1 MDYNE
6 KKQALVVY
14 GKEEKISTLAR
25 KFASL
30 SGKQFYDF
38 FSNRA
43 VGLPRTINCLALY
56 NVLNERLKTLT
67 ASEVNKDKAIRL
79 QSYDKFSE
87 VELYDLFVSLCPTKE
102 AYRQYRINLFTLIL
116 LNYESL
122 KLTDGEI
129 TYLSNVTKT
138 PIEKV
143 DYYFQ
148 YVTSASYEM
157 VNTFDGQDIDKL
169 VEGFNKSAVIAD
181 IINLAEKY
189 GIELKQKYTKDEL
202 VEEVKNYLKIS
213 DAYTLDLEAEIDKS
227 TISDLNLFCTKR
239 NIPLASSMNKDN
251 LIKYFFFILE
261 HAEIPTTE
269 VTNLVVPAEF
279 EPLEFKVDLSP
290 YKGFKNEVTDPI
302 KQIIIWAGKEETVES
317 QVEAKAVAPQAEE
330 AVEEAEELEE
340 EPQEETTQET
350 VEETEEAE
358 EVEEL
363 EEATEELD
371 EASNEDFEE
380 VIYVDEDGNP
390 VNPEDVEE
398 VIEDEETE
406 YLEEEAPEEETE
418 EAAEEEPQEEAE
430 ETEEAIDATPVVEEE
445 KEEKKE
451 IDEQQELKK
460 KIADAQK
467 KEKLALSFGNVEES
481 DLYGDETLYKSLKP
495 PVKLIASVIGCLLVA
510 AAIIIL
516 VIAYLPH

>member
-6 KKQALVVY
+6 KKQALIVY
-14 GKEEKISTLAR
+14 GKEEKVSTLAR

-67 ASEVNKDKAIRL
+67 ASEVNKDQAVRL

-87 VELYDLFVSLCPTKE
+87 VELYDMFVSLCPTKE

-129 TYLSNVTKT
+129 TYLNNVTKT

-169 VEGFNKSAVIAD
+169 IDGFNKSAVISD
-181 IINLAEKY
+181 VINLASKY

-202 VEEVKNYLKIS
+202 VEEVKNYLKINDS
-213 DAYTLDLEAEIDKS
+213 YTLDLEAEIDKC
-227 TISDLNLFCTKR
+227 TVSDLNLFCSKR

-269 VTNLVVPAEF
+269 VTNIIIPKEF

-302 KQIIIWAGKEETVES
+302 KQIIHWVGK
-317 QVEAKAVAPQAEE
+317 
-330 AVEEAEELEE
+330 EEAEEAEALPQEVQEPAQEE
-340 EPQEETTQET
+340 VVEAAPAQEAPQEEP
-350 VEETEEAE
+350 VEAE
-358 EVEEL
+358 AETPQEDPVEEL
-363 EEATEELD
+363 EEVTEE
-371 EASNEDFEE
+371 ETEE
-380 VIYVDEDGNP
+380 IMYVDEDGNP

-398 VIEDEETE
+398 IIEAEEDEEIVEEPTE
-406 YLEEEAPEEETE
+406 TTE
-418 EAAEEEPQEEAE
+418 EVVEEPAQEE
-430 ETEEAIDATPVVEEE
+430 VVETAPAQEAQEE
-445 KEEKKE
+445 KEEKNE

-467 KEKLALSFGNVEES
+467 KEKLALSFGNVEENS
-481 DLYGDETLYKSLKP
+481 LYGDENLYKALKP
-495 PVKLIASVIGCLLVA
+495 PVKLIASIVGCLLVA
-510 AAIIIL
+510 AAVIVLI
-516 VIAYLPH
+516 IAYLPH

>member
-6 KKQALVVY
+6 KKQALIVY
-14 GKEEKISTLAR
+14 GKEEKVSTLAR

-67 ASEVNKDKAIRL
+67 ASEVNKDRAVRL

-87 VELYDLFVSLCPTKE
+87 VELYDMFVSLCPTKE

-129 TYLSNVTKT
+129 TYLNNVTKS

-169 VEGFNKSAVIAD
+169 IDGFNKSAVISD
-181 IINLAEKY
+181 VVNLASKY

-202 VEEVKNYLKIS
+202 VEEVKNYLKINDS
-213 DAYTLDLEAEIDKS
+213 YTLDLEAEIDKC
-227 TISDLNLFCTKR
+227 TVSDLNLFCSKR

-269 VTNLVVPAEF
+269 VTNIIIPKEF

-302 KQIIIWAGKEETVES
+302 KQIINWVGK
-317 QVEAKAVAPQAEE
+317 
-330 AVEEAEELEE
+330 
-340 EPQEETTQET
+340 
-350 VEETEEAE
+350 EETEEAE
-358 EVEEL
+358 ALPQEIQEPAQEEVVETAPAQEAQEEPVEAEVETPQ
-363 EEATEELD
+363 EESVEEPEEVTEE
-371 EASNEDFEE
+371 ETEE
-380 VIYVDEDGNP
+380 IMYVDEDGNP

-398 VIEDEETE
+398 VIE
-406 YLEEEAPEEETE
+406 A
-418 EAAEEEPQEEAE
+418 EEAE
-430 ETEEAIDATPVVEEE
+430 ETVEESTETNEEVVEEPTQEEVVEAAPAQEAQEEKEE

-467 KEKLALSFGNVEES
+467 KEKLALSFGNVEENS
-481 DLYGDETLYKSLKP
+481 LYGDENLYKALKP
-495 PVKLIASVIGCLLVA
+495 PVKLIVSIVGLLLVA
-510 AAIIIL
+510 AAVIVLI
-516 VIAYLPH
+516 IAYLPH

>member
-1 MDYNE
+1 MEYNE

-43 VGLPRTINCLALY
+43 IGLPRTLNCLALY

-67 ASEVNKDKAIRL
+67 ASEVDKDQAIRL

-87 VELYDLFVSLCPTKE
+87 VELYNLFVSLCPTKE

-116 LNYESL
+116 YNYESL

-189 GIELKQKYTKDEL
+189 GIELKQKYSKDEL
-202 VEEVKNYLKIS
+202 VEVVKDYLKIS
-213 DAYTLDLEAEIDKS
+213 DAYTLDLEAEIDKA
-227 TISDLNLFCTKR
+227 TVSDLNLFCTKR

-269 VTNLVVPAEF
+269 VTNLVVPSEF

-302 KQIIIWAGKEETVES
+302 KQIIIWAGKEEKTPQAEAE
-317 QVEAKAVAPQAEE
+317 EAKA
-330 AVEEAEELEE
+330 
-340 EPQEETTQET
+340 
-350 VEETEEAE
+350 EETEEAPVVAAPVE
-358 EVEEL
+358 EEPAQEEPVQEEVVEEATAEEETAEEETIDEPQEEVVEEL
-363 EEATEELD
+363 AEAT
-371 EASNEDFEE
+371 AEDHEE
-380 VIYVDEDGNP
+380 VMYVDEDGNP
-390 VNPEDVEE
+390 VDPEDVAEI
-398 VIEDEETE
+398 IEDEEAE
-406 YLEEEAPEEETE
+406 NVEEAPQEETV
-418 EAAEEEPQEEAE
+418 EEPQA
-430 ETEEAIDATPVVEEE
+430 EEAIEAAPAVEAENE
-445 KEEKKE
+445 KNEE

-481 DLYGDETLYKSLKP
+481 DLYGDETLYKTLKA
-495 PVKLIASVIGCLLVA
+495 PVKLIASVIGLLLVA
-510 AAIIIL
+510 AAVIVL

>member
-43 VGLPRTINCLALY
+43 VGLPRTLNCLALY

-67 ASEVNKDKAIRL
+67 ASEVDKDQAIRL

-116 LNYESL
+116 YNYESL

-189 GIELKQKYTKDEL
+189 GIELKQKYAKDEL
-202 VEEVKNYLKIS
+202 VEAVKDYLKIS
-213 DAYTLDLEAEIDKS
+213 DAYTLDLEAEIDKA

-269 VTNLVVPAEF
+269 VTNLVVPSEF

-302 KQIIIWAGKEETVES
+302 KQIIIWAGKGEETPQS
-317 QVEAKAVAPQAEE
+317 EALAQEPKAPAEE
-330 AVEEAEELEE
+330 APALEEQPEVVEEEVVEELETQE
-340 EPQEETTQET
+340 ETIDEPQEE
-350 VEETEEAE
+350 V
-358 EVEEL
+358 VEEL
-363 EEATEELD
+363 AEATD
-371 EASNEDFEE
+371 EDYEE
-380 VIYVDEDGNP
+380 VMYVDEDGNP
-390 VNPEDVEE
+390 VNPEDVAEIIEDEEAEYVEETPQEETIEETVEEPQTEE
-398 VIEDEETE
+398 VIEA
-406 YLEEEAPEEETE
+406 AP
-418 EAAEEEPQEEAE
+418 AIEAE
-430 ETEEAIDATPVVEEE
+430 NE
-445 KEEKKE
+445 KNEE

-481 DLYGDETLYKSLKP
+481 DLYGDETLYKALKA
-495 PVKLIASVIGCLLVA
+495 PVKLIASVIGLLLVA
-510 AAIIIL
+510 AAVIVL